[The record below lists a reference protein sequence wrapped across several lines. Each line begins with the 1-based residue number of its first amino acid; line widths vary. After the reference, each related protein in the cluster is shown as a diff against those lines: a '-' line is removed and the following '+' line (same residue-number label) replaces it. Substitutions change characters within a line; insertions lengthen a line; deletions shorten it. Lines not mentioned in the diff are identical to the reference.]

1 MLTDAHTG
9 WIAAFERGYP
19 ALFGRLREAGWRP
32 GVIGGPERRTRWA
45 SEAILFPYNP
55 LALQMELELGSLSLR
70 TDAPGGGC
78 HSFAFAPG
86 PIFDNLRNAANDYDR
101 DVFDILGA
109 EDPFPVGEGHGCW
122 VLFVSGTGRS
132 ALIEQALA
140 AYVRADEPF
149 VLLDPL
155 LTGARHDDRIEHAAV
170 AHGTR
175 VTGRPNT

>member
-1 MLTDAHTG
+1 MRTDTHAG
-9 WIAAFERGYP
+9 WIAAFETGFP
-19 ALFGRLREAGWRP
+19 ALFARLREAGWRP
-32 GVIGGPERRTRWA
+32 GVIGGPERQTRWA

-55 LALQMELELGSLSLR
+55 RALQMELELGGLSLL
-70 TDAPGGGC
+70 TDAPGGGR
-78 HSFAFAPG
+78 HSFEFAPG
-86 PIFDNLRNAANDYDR
+86 QIFFNLRNAASDYDR
-101 DVFDILGA
+101 DVLAILGA

-122 VLFVSGTGRS
+122 VLLVSGTGRS

-140 AYVRADEPF
+140 AYIRAADPF
-149 VLLDPL
+149 VLLDLL